1 MDMAVEGVPAAG
13 FLRAGGLYRPVRF
26 GSLCIPGN
34 LFLAPVAGY
43 SDRAFRSICLEQ
55 GADFS
60 YTELVSA
67 EALSRNPARYGL
79 GPDPVPAAPES
90 ALLRRARNET
100 RYAIQL
106 FGSDPAV
113 IYRAASLLAPCR
125 PQMVDINCGCP
136 VPKVIKTGAGS
147 ALMRKPALLG
157 RLVEAAVRASRES
170 LGGIPVSVKLRS
182 GWDAGERNYREC
194 ARAALE
200 AGAAAVA
207 LHARTRSQ
215 GYAGKADWSHIA
227 DLAALLPVPLI
238 GSGDL
243 YTPEDAEKMLRET
256 GCAALMFARG
266 ALGNPFIFSAARS
279 YLKTGAW
286 HSPGWEERLGIALRQ
301 LLLLAEDRGERAA
314 CLEMRKQFC
323 AYTRGLPGGAE
334 LRNRLVHAETI
345 EEYRDIL
352 AAPGIGPAG

>member
-1 MDMAVEGVPAAG
+1 MNPVLPVFPENPTSS
-13 FLRAGGLYRPVRF
+13 LYHPLTAGGLV
-26 GSLCIPGN
+26 LPGN

-43 SDRAFRSICLEQ
+43 SDRAFRTICLEQ
-55 GADFS
+55 GADFT
-60 YTELVSA
+60 YTELISA

-79 GPDPVPAAPES
+79 GPAPVPAAPES
-90 ALLRRARNET
+90 ALLRRAHNEE

-106 FGSDPAV
+106 FGADPAV
-113 IYRAASLLAPCR
+113 MYRAASLLAPYG

-136 VPKVIKTGAGS
+136 VPKIIKTGAGS

-157 RLVEAAVRASRES
+157 RLVEAVVRSSRES

-182 GWDAGERNYREC
+182 GWDAGECNYREC

-200 AGAAAVA
+200 AGAAVVA

-227 DLAALLPVPLI
+227 DLAAALPVPLI

-243 YTPEDAEKMLRET
+243 YTPEDAERMLRET
-256 GCAALMFARG
+256 GCAAVMFARG

-286 HSPGWEERLGIALRQ
+286 HTPGWPERLTTALRQ
-301 LLLLAEDRGERAA
+301 LLLLAEDKGERNA
-314 CLEMRKQFC
+314 CREMRKQFC
-323 AYTRGLPGGAE
+323 AYTRGFPGGAG

-345 EEYRDIL
+345 GEYRSIL
-352 AAPGIGPAG
+352 AASGIEAAEYV